1 MAKVQLKTTVYRGV
15 SDQCMK
21 KIIILWLAILLYPFV
36 AYQVTF
42 YFGLYGLVAYLG
54 YYIPLWP
61 IGDPFFEYSSD
72 IGWYYPT
79 VYGYILAAIVY
90 SLIIWF
96 GYVLY
101 EKVRK

>member
-1 MAKVQLKTTVYRGV
+1 
-15 SDQCMK
+15 MK

-36 AYQVTF
+36 AYQVMS
-42 YFGLYGLVAYLG
+42 YFGLYGLAAYLG

-79 VYGYILAAIVY
+79 MYGYTLAAIVY

-101 EKVRK
+101 KKVRK